1 MKCDSV
7 FWFNI
12 TGARLEERRL
22 PGDFFLPATQLI
34 FPNATQPHFLS
45 HSKSLHP
52 PVPKIHWQ
60 VSQLLAGP
68 PAKLRSS
75 AARPRESSSAKKTPA
90 TLLALDPQTRHKPA
104 HRTVTTS
111 SYNSPC
117 WPQGLLFFTGTSMQ
131 HSTSLGLYAST
142 SPWSMCDTKSHYI
155 TRTTFSTEPAL
166 RILSFLSHLPLLVLE
181 SPAPKHFIAS
191 TVATTF
197 DVTRTPAAVA

>member
-34 FPNATQPHFLS
+34 FPNATQPHFLT
-45 HSKSLHP
+45 HPKSLHP

-68 PAKLRSS
+68 SAKLRLS
-75 AARPRESSSAKKTPA
+75 AVRPRESSTAKKTPA
-90 TLLALDPQTRHKPA
+90 TLLAFDPQTRHKPA

-117 WPQGLLFFTGTSMQ
+117 WPKGLLFSQ
-131 HSTSLGLYAST
+131 VCLCSTL
-142 SPWSMCDTKSHYI
+142 H
-155 TRTTFSTEPAL
+155 
-166 RILSFLSHLPLLVLE
+166 PLAYMRAPRRGPSVTPKVII
-181 SPAPKHFIAS
+181 SPAQRFPQNLPCLFS
-191 TVATTF
+191 PSSLTF
-197 DVTRTPAAVA
+197 PSMLWNHQRLSISSRPL